1 MAPQRTSRRLASTYH
16 RFPETLNVS
25 PRRHPMLLRSMA
37 TPTDSSHS
45 IVLETSGSLPALES
59 TTNCSAD
66 PQSDSSLSPLHSLS
80 ELPSKPVVPVEL
92 LATTDGN
99 IIRNMEMFCTR
110 SQRLYNEQEGSL
122 KYTKKCINLAEQ
134 QCADL
139 KKIKHMRNI
148 IQKLDYCCPVC
159 RDLAWNSHVLACG
172 HTVCSR
178 CISNGRQQFVVSGKV
193 SYCPVCRF
201 PVCRKP
207 IPSTAI
213 QSVVERIGKETGIEA
228 PPQHY
233 LTWPEYQNQC

>member
-1 MAPQRTSRRLASTYH
+1 MAPFTTQTTKGCRSRRWRIYRSIKAAVHSTVSSPSNMAPQRTSRRLASTYH

-134 QCADL
+134 QCAVSV
-139 KKIKHMRNI
+139 I
-148 IQKLDYCCPVC
+148 I
-159 RDLAWNSHVLACG
+159 
-172 HTVCSR
+172 
-178 CISNGRQQFVVSGKV
+178 
-193 SYCPVCRF
+193 SY
-201 PVCRKP
+201 
-207 IPSTAI
+207 
-213 QSVVERIGKETGIEA
+213 
-228 PPQHY
+228 
-233 LTWPEYQNQC
+233 W

>member
-1 MAPQRTSRRLASTYH
+1 
-16 RFPETLNVS
+16 
-25 PRRHPMLLRSMA
+25 MA

-159 RDLAWNSHVLACG
+159 RDLAWNSHVLWTHCLFEVYQQWAA
-172 HTVCSR
+172 TVR
-178 CISNGRQQFVVSGKV
+178 RVRQGLLL
-193 SYCPVCRF
+193 
-201 PVCRKP
+201 
-207 IPSTAI
+207 STI